1 MSDGKNLVGVD
12 IGSSSIKVCELKE
25 DRKGKRTMV
34 RFGYHPLPSQTI
46 VDGHIINSGAVVE
59 GLDKLFFKQKSKDV
73 ALRVSGHSVIIK
85 KITMPMMTANELKE
99 QIQWEAEQHIP
110 FDLAEVEMDWQIV
123 GRREEQRQMDVLL
136 VAAKKEEV
144 NDLTNIALEAKL
156 KPKVIDL
163 DAFTVQNAF
172 EAGYGAIPMG
182 QTLALL
188 HVGASLTT
196 LNILSQGTTSFTR
209 DIANGG
215 NNITEEIQRNLG
227 ISAEEAEAYKCGGDG
242 RGLVPREVPEIV
254 GTVVEQLAGE
264 IQRSLDF
271 YLATSGD
278 PEVHK
283 VYVSGGT
290 ANIRALL
297 DAIERRAKVPVELL
311 DPMRIGGPDPKTV
324 DQGLLTQR
332 AAQAV
337 VAVGLAL
344 RKDREK
350 AES

>member
-1 MSDGKNLVGVD
+1 MSEGKHLVGVD

-25 DRKGKRTMV
+25 GRKGARSLV
-34 RFGYHPLPSQTI
+34 RFGYHPLPRETI
-46 VDGHIINSGAVVE
+46 VDGHVINSAAVVE
-59 GLDKLFFKQKSKDV
+59 GLDKLFHKQKNRDV

-85 KITMPMMTANELKE
+85 KISMPLMTPAELRE
-99 QIQWEAEQHIP
+99 QINWEAEQHIP
-110 FDLAEVEMDWQIV
+110 FDLAEVEIDYQV
-123 GRREEQRQMDVLL
+123 LGQRPDQGQMDVLL

-144 NDLTNIALEAKL
+144 NDLTNLAVEAKL
-156 KPKVIDL
+156 KPRVVDL

-172 EAGYGAIPMG
+172 EVGYGGIPTD
-182 QTLALL
+182 QTLALI

-196 LNILSQGTTSFTR
+196 LNILSGGTTAFTR

-215 NNITEEIQRNLG
+215 NQITEEIQRSLS

-254 GTVVEQLAGE
+254 QQVVETLAGE

-271 YLATSGD
+271 YLATSGEG
-278 PEVHK
+278 EVHK

-297 DAIERRAKVPVELL
+297 DAVERRARVSVELL
-311 DPMRIGGPDPKTV
+311 DPLRLATPEKTV
-324 DQGLLTQR
+324 DPGLLHAR
-332 AAQAV
+332 AAQSV
-337 VAVGLAL
+337 VAFGLAL
-344 RKDREK
+344 RRDREK
-350 AES
+350 LQ

>member
-1 MSDGKNLVGVD
+1 M
-12 IGSSSIKVCELKE
+12 
-25 DRKGKRTMV
+25 
-34 RFGYHPLPSQTI
+34 RFGYHPLPPQTI

-59 GLDKLFFKQKSKDV
+59 GLDKLFHKQRSKDV

-85 KITMPMMTANELKE
+85 KITMPMMTANELRE

-123 GRREEQRQMDVLL
+123 GRREDQRQMDVLL

-156 KPKVIDL
+156 RPKVIDL
-163 DAFTVQNAF
+163 DAFTIQNAF

-242 RGLVPREVPEIV
+242 RGLVPREVPDIV

-278 PEVHK
+278 AEVHK

-297 DAIERRAKVPVELL
+297 DAIERRARVSVELL
-311 DPMRIGGPDPKTV
+311 DPMRVATPDPKTV

-350 AES
+350 AEA

>member
-1 MSDGKNLVGVD
+1 MSEGKNLVGVD

-34 RFGYHPLPSQTI
+34 RFGYHPLPAQTI

-59 GLDKLFFKQKSKDV
+59 GLDKLFHKAKTKDV

-85 KITMPMMTANELKE
+85 KITMPMMTPNELKE

-110 FDLAEVEMDWQIV
+110 FDLAEVEMDFQVV
-123 GRREEQRQMDVLL
+123 GKRDEQRQMDVLL

-156 KPKVIDL
+156 KPRVIDL
-163 DAFTVQNAF
+163 DAFTVQNAY
-172 EAGYGAIPMG
+172 EAGYGAVPTG

-242 RGLVPREVPEIV
+242 RGLVPKEVPEIV

-278 PEVHK
+278 REVHR

-297 DAIERRAKVPVELL
+297 DAIERRAKVAVELL
-311 DPMRIGGPDPKTV
+311 DPMRIGTPDPKTV

-332 AAQAV
+332 AAQSV

-350 AES
+350 TES

>member
-1 MSDGKNLVGVD
+1 LVGVD
-12 IGSSSIKVCELKE
+12 VGSSSIKVCELKE
-25 DRKGKRTMV
+25 DRKGNRTLV
-34 RFGYHPLPSQTI
+34 RFGYHPLPSQTV
-46 VDGHIINSGAVVE
+46 VDGHIINSAAVVE
-59 GLDKLFFKQKSKDV
+59 GLDKLFHKQKMRDV

-85 KITMPMMTANELKE
+85 KITMPLMTPAELRE

-144 NDLTNIALEAKL
+144 NELTNLALEAKL
-156 KPKVIDL
+156 KPRVIDL

-172 EAGYGAIPMG
+172 EAGYGAIPNN
-182 QTLALL
+182 QTIALL

-196 LNILSQGTTSFTR
+196 LNILSNGTTSFTR

-215 NNITEEIQRNLG
+215 NNITEEIQRELG
-227 ISAEEAEAYKCGGDG
+227 ISSDEAEAYKCGGDG
-242 RGLVPREVPEIV
+242 RGLVPREVPDIV
-254 GTVVEQLAGE
+254 GRVVEQLAGE

-271 YLATSGD
+271 YLATSGEG
-278 PEVHK
+278 EVHK

-297 DAIERRAKVPVELL
+297 DAIERRARVGVEVI
-311 DPMRIGGPDPKTV
+311 DPMRIAPPDPKTV
-324 DQGLLTQR
+324 DQGLLAQR

-337 VAVGLAL
+337 VATGLAL
-344 RKDREK
+344 RKDRERV
-350 AES
+350 E